1 VVGDEFKV
9 FEVDVLI
16 WSGLDAEPDDVADGD
31 CGLTWMME
39 SLEHLEEKHAAN
51 PPFWCTNYQ
60 CFFAPV
66 RNRVVKIACSSSE
79 VVLRITEHTMIYP
92 SSVPT

>member
-31 CGLTWMME
+31 CGFTWMMK
-39 SLEHLEEKHAAN
+39 SLEHLEEKHVAN
-51 PPFWCTNYQ
+51 PPFWCTNYR
-60 CFFAPV
+60 CFLH
-66 RNRVVKIACSSSE
+66 R
-79 VVLRITEHTMIYP
+79 
-92 SSVPT
+92 